1 MERFKI
7 SCEIA
12 GKLLDLQF
20 DIKKIPGEV
29 GPCYMVTIDGLFHGY
44 VKKEKS
50 GLFRQLMN
58 SNFTEADLTRI
69 NQQLGNLDNIK
80 KT

>member
-20 DIKKIPGEV
+20 DIKKIPEEV
-29 GPCYMVTIDGLFHGY
+29 GPCYMVTVDGLFQGY
-44 VKKEKS
+44 IKKEKS
-50 GLFRQLMN
+50 GIFRQLMN
-58 SNFTEADLTRI
+58 SNFTEGDLARI
-69 NQQLGNLDNIK
+69 NQQLGNLDHV
-80 KT
+80 

>member
-12 GKLLDLQF
+12 GKLLELQF

-29 GPCYMVTIDGLFHGY
+29 GPCYMVTVDGLFQGY
-44 VKKEKS
+44 IKKEKS
-50 GLFRQLMN
+50 GMFRQLMN
-58 SNFTEADLTRI
+58 SNFTNEDMAVI
-69 NQQLGNLDNIK
+69 NYELK
-80 KT
+80 KLLN